1 MCESPIIFTPQ
12 FAQSLRVMKTFKLNV
27 RFAIGLSLAIFFGF
41 APNSASAYETYVQLV
56 ARLSKSGAANHL
68 FQPSIEAQLF
78 TLANSY
84 RQNHGLPALM
94 ADTTML
100 PAARAHAMD
109 MLQHHMMSHTASTG
123 QDFDSRMKALRGG
136 AMVLPPMGENAV
148 MWKSKH
154 LPTEGLAQ
162 KLFQSWVNSADHRHT
177 LLSRD
182 YLKVSTGVAT
192 NGTEIYADQIF
203 TGPEVTTNML
213 RLPQQ

>member
-1 MCESPIIFTPQ
+1 
-12 FAQSLRVMKTFKLNV
+12 MKTPTLKSKFG
-27 RFAIGLSLAIFFGF
+27 IGLCLTIFLALSPTI
-41 APNSASAYETYVQLV
+41 AKAAETYVQLV

-68 FQPSIEAQLF
+68 FQPQIEAQLF
-78 TLANSY
+78 ALANSF
-84 RQNHGLPALM
+84 RQSHALPALVN
-94 ADTTML
+94 DDTML
-100 PAARAHAMD
+100 PASRAHAMD
-109 MLQHHMMSHTASTG
+109 MLQHHFMGHTASTG
-123 QDFDSRMKALRGG
+123 QDFDSRMRALRGG

-148 MWKSKH
+148 MWKSTH
-154 LPTEGLAQ
+154 LPKQGLAQ